1 MSSLS
6 DMILSND
13 YADLIISYKLPME
26 ALQEDFGPYGVQT
39 VTGNYAILHVERSLL
54 PSNLISALGYAT
66 IPRLYTTLNTAALEA
81 SGILRVQSQPYL
93 NLKGD
98 GVLMGFIDTGIDYRL
113 DCFQNSDQ
121 TSRIVSIWDQTI
133 TDGTPPYNLGYGTEY
148 KKEQIDQALSSSDP
162 LSVVPS
168 VDVNGHGTFL
178 AGIAAGTENSSADFI
193 GAAPHS
199 SIAVVK
205 LKQAKEYLKDYFLV
219 HPEDVPVYQE
229 TDIMMGLRYL
239 FLLSAHMRLPLVI
252 CIGVGTTQ
260 GDHSGNSPLCD
271 VIDNFSSSSGFY
283 VSAAGGNEAG
293 RAHHYLGNFSS
304 PQQEENVEILVDEQD
319 TGFCV
324 EFWAQSPELYSIGL
338 TSPLGE
344 TIPPATVRLGQ
355 AMRFS
360 FLLEKTI
367 VDMTYEVVEFRS
379 GGQLIFLRFQNPTPG
394 IWRLKIR
401 NVIYI
406 NGIFHLWLPI
416 TGFISPGTVFLSPNP
431 YTTLTSPSD
440 ADTALT
446 VSAYDTYQNSLFIN
460 SSRGYTRTNQ
470 IKPDIAAPGVNVYG
484 PVSGNQF
491 STRTGTSNSAA
502 IVAGAVA
509 LLVNWGLNQTVPRVL
524 SPAEVKNYIKRGA
537 SRSDDLSYPNREYG
551 FGTLDLYNAFSTF
564 IG

>member
-1 MSSLS
+1 MNSLS
-6 DMILSND
+6 DIILSND

-26 ALQEDFGPYGVQT
+26 VLQEDFGAYGVQT
-39 VTGNYAILHVERSLL
+39 VTGNYAILHIDRTLL
-54 PSNLISALGYAT
+54 PPNLISALGYAT
-66 IPRLYTTLNTAALEA
+66 IPRLYTTLNTTALES

-98 GVLMGFIDTGIDYRL
+98 GVLIGFIDTGIDYRL

-133 TDGTPPYNLGYGTEY
+133 STGNSPYHLGYGTEY
-148 KKEQIDQALSSSDP
+148 KKEQIDQALSSADP

-168 VDVNGHGTFL
+168 IDENGHGTFL
-178 AGIAAGTENSSADFI
+178 AGIAAGTENSSANFI

-219 HPEDVPVYQE
+219 HPDDIPVYQE
-229 TDIMMGLRYL
+229 TDIMMALRYL
-239 FLLSAHMRLPLVI
+239 FLLSSEMRLPLVV

-271 VIDNFSSSSGFY
+271 VIDHFSSASGFY
-283 VSAAGGNEAG
+283 VSAAVGNEAG
-293 RAHHYLGNFSS
+293 RSHHYFGNFSS
-304 PQQEENVEILVDEQD
+304 PQQEEDIEILVDEKD

-324 EFWAQSPELYSIGL
+324 EFWAQSPELYSLGL

-344 TIPPATVRLGQ
+344 TIPPAAIRLGQ
-355 AMRFS
+355 SMRFS

-406 NGIFHLWLPI
+406 NGMFHLWLPI
-416 TGFISPGTVFLSPNP
+416 TDFVSSGTVFLAPNP

-470 IKPDIAAPGVNVYG
+470 IKPDIAAPGVHVYG
-484 PVSGNQF
+484 PISDNQF
-491 STRTGTSNSAA
+491 STRTGTSTSAA
-502 IVAGAVA
+502 ITAGAIA
-509 LLVNWGLNQTVPRVL
+509 LLVNWGLDLPIPRVL
-524 SPAEVKNYIKRGA
+524 SSAEVKNYIKRGA

>member
-6 DMILSND
+6 DMNLSND

-502 IVAGAVA
+502 IAAGAVA

>member
-168 VDVNGHGTFL
+168 VDANGHGTFL

-502 IVAGAVA
+502 IAAGAVA

>member
-229 TDIMMGLRYL
+229 TDIMMWLRYL

-502 IVAGAVA
+502 IAAGAVA

>member
-168 VDVNGHGTFL
+168 VDANGHGTFL

-229 TDIMMGLRYL
+229 TDIMMGLLYL

-416 TGFISPGTVFLSPNP
+416 TGFISPSTVFLSPNP

-502 IVAGAVA
+502 IAAGAVA

>member
-502 IVAGAVA
+502 IAAGAVA